1 MAAESLNEVY
11 YKIILTINRPIN
23 KMLTSGILLIEKKK
37 KKHSPFLGNYF
48 LRFSHLF
55 YFIQILIRKS
65 IVQFYY
71 SLYKPVNLNAL
82 YPIKTEFIY
91 FLSYSILLYILLYW
105 NSQALIMVAGN
116 SSWLQQLAPCCS
128 RSHHEGQEKQ
138 NQQFGGQKTMQ
149 EGEESNIKSLLYI
162 PALSAKLAKE
172 STMQGPD
179 C

>member
-11 YKIILTINRPIN
+11 YKIILTINRPKN

-37 KKHSPFLGNYF
+37 KKHSPYLDNYF

-71 SLYKPVNLNAL
+71 SLYKLGNLNAL

-91 FLSYSILLYILLYW
+91 FLSYSILLYFTLLK
-105 NSQALIMVAGN
+105 LTGIDH

-128 RSHHEGQEKQ
+128 RSHHEGQEKW

-149 EGEESNIKSLLYI
+149 EGEESNMKSLLYI
-162 PALSAKLAKE
+162 PALSTKLAKE
-172 STMQGPD
+172 STMQGSD